1 MTLSEDEIRA
11 IAKLRRR
18 QQQLL
23 RWRVPGAIFSASQ
36 IILWLFIINYSFSL
50 PINDPSAKLM
60 LLVYIIPTAYAFI
73 GIASVVLADT
83 IWNWRGKA
91 ETDLLLRVIEEIQNT
106 KT

>member
-1 MTLSEDEIRA
+1 MNLSEDEIRA

-23 RWRVPGAIFSASQ
+23 RWRVPSAIFWASQ

-50 PINDPSAKLM
+50 PINDPSAKTS

-73 GIASVVLADT
+73 GIASVVLSYT
-83 IWNWRGKA
+83 IWNWRGRA
-91 ETDLLLRVIEEIQNT
+91 ETDLLLRVIDEMQKT